1 MSIQNAPIDEERAK
15 IKAQKEL
22 AHEIGNLPYLGDMEH
37 EDNEYVFPLHVR
49 LPRVIFDESRQ
60 TPQDVKFLSSKRVG
74 EIRVNAESGE
84 VNRTRIHD
92 IKSNIRQQK
101 RVVEEAVQ
109 KALVRSSARKFSKLP
124 FPELRYTPIL
134 DILSQLLI
142 EGLIEEE
149 EIESMSSQY
158 ERHYKDY
165 IEILEEAGLVRMNDG
180 QVEADDYLIEIEARD
195 ASPPEKLNAA
205 IAHFFEE
212 GTNDID
218 TIRQILGPYLTLAG
232 FYYMQVLESG
242 EMPRV
247 TEDEFREQL
256 DKTYTGSDRELK
268 KFKLAHYLIQ
278 LEDVGLL
285 ESDDEDGPRTWE
297 GEKDVWDDILR
308 EQDLLEPA
316 SEIIA

>member
-1 MSIQNAPIDEERAK
+1 MSIQNAPIDEERAR

-22 AHEIGNLPYLGDMEH
+22 AHEIGNLPYIGDIEY

-49 LPRVIFDESRQ
+49 LPRVIFDESRSS
-60 TPQDVKFLSSKRVG
+60 PQDVKFMSSEQVG
-74 EIRVNAESGE
+74 EIRVSAESGDL
-84 VNRTRIHD
+84 NRTRIHD

-109 KALVRSSARKFSKLP
+109 KALVRSSARKFAKLP

-142 EGLIEEE
+142 EGFIEGELE
-149 EIESMSSQY
+149 AMSSQY
-158 ERHYKDY
+158 ERNYKDY
-165 IEILEEAGLVRMNDG
+165 IEILQEAGLVRLNG
-180 QVEADDYLIEIEARD
+180 SQIEADDILIEIEARD
-195 ASPPEKLNAA
+195 ATPPEKLNAA

-212 GTNDID
+212 GTTDID
-218 TIRQILGPYLTLAG
+218 TIRQILGPYLTIAG
-232 FYYMQVLESG
+232 HYYIQVLESG
-242 EMPRV
+242 EMPHI

-285 ESDDEDGPRTWE
+285 ESGDEASPRTWT
-297 GEKDVWDDILR
+297 GEQEVWDDILR
-308 EQDLLEPA
+308 EQNLLEPA

>member
-1 MSIQNAPIDEERAK
+1 MRQSTKNARK
-15 IKAQKEL
+15 SRHRKSWRT
-22 AHEIGNLPYLGDMEH
+22 IGNLPYLGDMEH

-142 EGLIEEE
+142 EGLI
-149 EIESMSSQY
+149 
-158 ERHYKDY
+158 RR
-165 IEILEEAGLVRMNDG
+165 GRN
-180 QVEADDYLIEIEARD
+180 
-195 ASPPEKLNAA
+195 
-205 IAHFFEE
+205 
-212 GTNDID
+212 
-218 TIRQILGPYLTLAG
+218 
-232 FYYMQVLESG
+232 
-242 EMPRV
+242 RV
-247 TEDEFREQL
+247 DE
-256 DKTYTGSDRELK
+256 
-268 KFKLAHYLIQ
+268 
-278 LEDVGLL
+278 
-285 ESDDEDGPRTWE
+285 
-297 GEKDVWDDILR
+297 
-308 EQDLLEPA
+308 
-316 SEIIA
+316 